1 MIHSRSHRD
10 VEGQRWWGSP
20 DAVEAQHISERAP
33 GAVPFNGNRPVVC
46 RLENLD
52 ACGARAGTP
61 SAETGE
67 KIYCFYHLKAY

>member
-20 DAVEAQHISERAP
+20 DGVEAQHISERAA
-33 GAVPFNGNRPVVC
+33 GAVPLNSNRPVVC

-52 ACGARAGTP
+52 CCGARAGNP